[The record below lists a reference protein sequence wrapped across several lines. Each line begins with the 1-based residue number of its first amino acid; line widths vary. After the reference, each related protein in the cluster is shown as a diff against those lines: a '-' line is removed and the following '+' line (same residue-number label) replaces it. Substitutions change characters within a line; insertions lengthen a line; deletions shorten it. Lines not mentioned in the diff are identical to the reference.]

1 MKKVIG
7 YRLFIMMLLALIG
20 SSCAQA
26 SSPTPAPAPGVA
38 VDQVTIKDFA
48 FNPEKII
55 IKVGDTVT
63 WTHQDS
69 TPHTTTG
76 GIWDSGTLQQGQ
88 TYSRAF
94 DKAGNFNYQC
104 NIHPYMK
111 GKVIVE

>member
-1 MKKVIG
+1 MKKIIG
-7 YRLFIMMLLALIG
+7 YWLFIMMLLALIG

-26 SSPTPAPAPGVA
+26 SIPTPAPAPGVA

-69 TPHTTTG
+69 APHTTTG

-94 DKAGNFNYQC
+94 DKAGNWNYQC

-111 GKVIVE
+111 GKVTVE